1 MNKELEEAKQNLI
14 KQLENTRIANECG
27 LATKG
32 KFRKDIKAIET
43 ILNYI
48 DNSISKEVIK
58 EKIEELNKDIEDYLK
73 TDKSGRF
80 TRTNCIF
87 TYKKEALQE
96 LLEGK

>member
-1 MNKELEEAKQNLI
+1 MELEKSKKILNNYIEY
-14 KQLENTRIANECG
+14 ANDK
-27 LATKG
+27 AI
-32 KFRKDIKAIET
+32 FNYSFSDIPIAIET
-43 ILNYI
+43 VLNYI
-48 DNSISKEVIK
+48 DNSISKEVIE